1 MACSWRPSFALRVA
15 EVDSRKGIVAMTLSM
30 ASFIVNDALIKLVG
44 EHMATVQVVFI
55 RGLCATVL
63 VLAGILLWQPQSLR
77 TIAGRAGRVV
87 GCRAVIDALSTF
99 GYLWALFHLPLP
111 DITAINMSAPLTVT
125 ALAVIFLGER
135 VAWRRWTAVLVGFLG
150 VLFVIQPTGQG
161 FNWFSLVA
169 LTATF
174 FHAARDLLTRFIA
187 GEVPSIVVT
196 LATAV
201 VVTAMAGV
209 AMLAIGWQT
218 VSALDLALLSTAA
231 VFLIGGYH
239 FIIVA
244 MRSGEASVVAPFRY
258 TAILWSLFL
267 GYGVWGDVPNPYA
280 TLGIVLLVASG
291 LYMIHREAQSRQRQ
305 GE

>member
-1 MACSWRPSFALRVA
+1 M
-15 EVDSRKGIVAMTLSM
+15 DSRKGIVAMTLSM

-44 EHMATVQVVFI
+44 EHMATIQVVFI
-55 RGLCATVL
+55 RGLCAAVL
-63 VLAGILLWQPQSLR
+63 VFAGILIWQPASLR
-77 TIAGRAGRVV
+77 TVAGHAGRLVY
-87 GCRAVIDALSTF
+87 CRAAIDALSTF

-135 VAWRRWTAVLVGFLG
+135 VAWRRWTAILAGFVG

-161 FNWFSLVA
+161 FNWFSVVA
-169 LTATF
+169 LMATLL
-174 FHAARDLLTRFIA
+174 HATRDLMTRFIA

-201 VVTAMAGV
+201 VVTVMAGV
-209 AMLAIGWQT
+209 ALLGTGWQP
-218 VSALDLALLSTAA
+218 VSTIDLALLVGAA

-258 TAILWSLFL
+258 TAILWSLIL
-267 GYGVWGDVPNPYA
+267 GYGVWGDVPNLHA
-280 TLGIVLLVASG
+280 SVGIIMLVGSG
-291 LYMIHREAQSRQRQ
+291 LYMIRREARLRRRQ
-305 GE
+305 ET

>member
-1 MACSWRPSFALRVA
+1 
-15 EVDSRKGIVAMTLSM
+15 M

-55 RGLCATVL
+55 RGLCAAVL
-63 VLAGILLWQPQSLR
+63 VSAGILLWQPASLR
-77 TIAGRAGRVV
+77 TVTGRAGRLVY
-87 GCRAVIDALSTF
+87 CRAMIDALSTF

-135 VAWRRWTAVLVGFLG
+135 VAWRRWTAILAGFVG

-161 FNWFSLVA
+161 FNWFSVVA
-169 LTATF
+169 LMATLL
-174 FHAARDLLTRFIA
+174 HATRDLMTRFIA

-201 VVTAMAGV
+201 VVTVMAGV
-209 AMLAIGWQT
+209 ALLGVGWQP
-218 VSALDLALLSTAA
+218 VSTIDLALLVGAA

-258 TAILWSLFL
+258 TAILWSLIL
-267 GYGVWGDVPNPYA
+267 GYGVWGDVPNVHA
-280 TLGIVLLVASG
+280 SVGIIMLVGSG
-291 LYMIHREAQSRQRQ
+291 LYMIRREARLRRRQ
-305 GE
+305 GT